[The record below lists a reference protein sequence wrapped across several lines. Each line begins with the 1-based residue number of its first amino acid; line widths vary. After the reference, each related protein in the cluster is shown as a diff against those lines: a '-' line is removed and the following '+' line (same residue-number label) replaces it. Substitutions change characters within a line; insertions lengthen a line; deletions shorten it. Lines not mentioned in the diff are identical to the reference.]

1 MDNMETD
8 NYRCFCRRFREK
20 YLTITETKE
29 KLLELG
35 LEKSLRD
42 IQRCYRC
49 GRLTRLV
56 RQQYRS
62 KNVYRYYLEC
72 RHHLGNRTYY
82 NANIGTAYKSW
93 KFINRKGAQE
103 YESL

>member
-42 IQRCYRC
+42 IPRFISCSNIRIV
-49 GRLTRLV
+49 V
-56 RQQYRS
+56 R
-62 KNVYRYYLEC
+62 
-72 RHHLGNRTYY
+72 T
-82 NANIGTAYKSW
+82 IT
-93 KFINRKGAQE
+93 
-103 YESL
+103 